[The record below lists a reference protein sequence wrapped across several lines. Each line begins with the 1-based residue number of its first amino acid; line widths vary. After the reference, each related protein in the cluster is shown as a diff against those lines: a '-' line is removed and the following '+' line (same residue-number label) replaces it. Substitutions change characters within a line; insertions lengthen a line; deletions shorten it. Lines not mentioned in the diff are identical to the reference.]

1 MNHLIS
7 FLLLAVLQNVPAD
20 MVQIPAGEYWM
31 GRTHMWLLDEL
42 SMNLTP
48 RLDDQPVHRIYID
61 SFLMDKYEVTNERY
75 VKFVEATGHR
85 KPFHWIG
92 GKVPAGK
99 ENLPVYNVSWDDAES
114 YCKWAGKRLPT
125 EAEWERAA
133 RGGVE
138 FTMYPWGDELAPGGR
153 RGPQIVD
160 GVVVDAE
167 PEPGGVTA
175 TPPAANPAPRPAG
188 GRGGAPGAA
197 KRATYAL
204 PTGPTKVGS
213 YEPNAFGLFDMT
225 GNVWEWV
232 NDWYNRTYY
241 SVSPEKNPPGPESGM
256 YKVIRG
262 GSWSDGDDR
271 VLGLNFRN
279 FTDPELRTSSIG
291 FRCTKTP

>member
-1 MNHLIS
+1 
-7 FLLLAVLQNVPAD
+7 
-20 MVQIPAGEYWM
+20 
-31 GRTHMWLLDEL
+31 
-42 SMNLTP
+42 
-48 RLDDQPVHRIYID
+48 
-61 SFLMDKYEVTNERY
+61 
-75 VKFVEATGHR
+75 
-85 KPFHWIG
+85 
-92 GKVPAGK
+92 
-99 ENLPVYNVSWDDAES
+99 
-114 YCKWAGKRLPT
+114 LPT

-133 RGGVE
+133 RAGVE

-160 GVVVDAE
+160 GVVVEAE
-167 PEPGGVTA
+167 PEPAGANA
-175 TPPAANPAPRPAG
+175 TPPGAAGARGAGGARGGGGAG
-188 GRGGAPGAA
+188 GRGGAGAA

-241 SVSPEKNPPGPESGM
+241 SVSPDKNPTGPANGT

-262 GSWSDGDDR
+262 GSWSDGDER

-291 FRCTKTP
+291 FRCAKTASSPN